1 MENNEKATEYT
12 FPIESKE
19 YFEHL
24 LGKSLSDGEKF
35 TKQDYDKIEEAYNKS
50 HDIRKFEIELYW
62 KRSTYFWTL
71 ISVLVA
77 ICGVVSAAFLK
88 DGKFPT
94 ELRSFLFCTS
104 ILGYFISLHFLI
116 TCVSGKQ
123 WQENWERHID
133 ILESYFSGNL
143 YKLNLVKGKL
153 RYSISLSN
161 EIIVA
166 AITFAWIIIIIYN
179 MLDIPKAIMW
189 KGVTFLIVITAAY
202 LWMSLKRSKNTDIDI
217 TFNIRTVKS
226 ANIIGKS
233 NRYLEQSS
241 TKWVNRIITG
251 VVIVLLLFST
261 LYYNSD
267 TGKQM
272 ELGSLTD
279 WISAGA
285 NICMALA
292 AGYAAVNAK
301 QWFSQRSHTKGFD
314 KAENILSTI
323 DNHYRD
329 RLKYANEIHS
339 ALEYLNSLDL
349 NNFIINIGILEKLKY
364 FSNKHT
370 ENIELI
376 DKLSDELLL
385 IERWSITVVNIELIN
400 AVIKS
405 LRSLN
410 ESAAI
415 TYKNSYSYL
424 DNVYDRRND
433 KLEGVLKQ
441 IDSQYKDFV
450 TDLAT
455 LEHSYDK
462 FKKQKFT
469 NFFRVS

>member
-1 MENNEKATEYT
+1 MENNEGTTEYT

-24 LGKSLSDGEKF
+24 LGKNLSDGEKL
-35 TKQDYDKIEEAYNKS
+35 TKQDYSKIEEAYNKA

-62 KRSTYFWTL
+62 KRSTYFWAF

-88 DGKFPT
+88 DGKSPT

-116 TCVSGKQ
+116 TCFSGKQ

-143 YKLNLVKGKL
+143 YKLKLVKDKI

-166 AITFAWIIIIIYN
+166 AINFAWVIIIIYN

-189 KGVTFLIVITAAY
+189 KGVVFLIVITAAY
-202 LWMSLKRSKNTDIDI
+202 LWMSLERSKNTDVDI

-233 NRYLEQSS
+233 NRYLEQNS
-241 TKWVNRIITG
+241 TKWANRIITG
-251 VVIVLLLFST
+251 VVIALLILVVLLLFST

-279 WISAGA
+279 WISSLSTVGTLY
-285 NICMALA
+285 ITYMAYKKAPDWISTKRNESGFEHAMKIIEQFENTYFQLDRVFSLSEA
-292 AGYAAVNAK
+292 AESNDSMIEKYETSYH
-301 QWFSQRSHTKGFD
+301 Q
-314 KAENILSTI
+314 ILSDI
-323 DNHYRD
+323 
-329 RLKYANEIHS
+329 LKLRTLLACCSRYKIEPNQVLS
-339 ALEYLNSLDL
+339 NQTLSMLN
-349 NNFIINIGILEKLKY
+349 
-364 FSNKHT
+364 
-370 ENIELI
+370 LI
-376 DKLSDELLL
+376 S
-385 IERWSITVVNIELIN
+385 T
-400 AVIKS
+400 
-405 LRSLN
+405 LRSP
-410 ESAAI
+410 
-415 TYKNSYSYL
+415 YKVNLTEPKLIKDKVDDFSHLKKKCEDVSNLQIEVLFKFL
-424 DNVYDRRND
+424 D
-433 KLEGVLKQ
+433 
-441 IDSQYKDFV
+441 
-450 TDLAT
+450 
-455 LEHSYDK
+455 
-462 FKKQKFT
+462 KKK
-469 NFFRVS
+469 